1 MDKITFLL
9 EMNLNWIE
17 LKRKYGI
24 DRPGGELGDQAE
36 LGDREDS
43 QKTLTGVAIGVGWLR
58 PDKVHS

>member
-1 MDKITFLL
+1 
-9 EMNLNWIE
+9 MNLNWIE